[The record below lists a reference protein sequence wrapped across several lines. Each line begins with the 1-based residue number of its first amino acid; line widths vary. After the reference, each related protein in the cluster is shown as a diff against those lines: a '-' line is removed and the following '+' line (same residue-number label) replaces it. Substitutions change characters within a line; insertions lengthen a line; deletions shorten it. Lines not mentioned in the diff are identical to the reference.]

1 MFRFNQNKKNKN
13 LNKMDSKDLVKV
25 KNVIKISPDITLS
38 KALSFLS
45 SSHDAA
51 FVFSD
56 DKKYMGVI
64 NPYYCFIKSSH
75 PGNSKVEKCL
85 FHPPKVKIS
94 FSIAKIAQLMIESK
108 IHYLPVFD
116 DKNNFTG
123 IVSAR
128 HLLSL
133 MRDSH
138 LFNLKI
144 SNYLKLKKNP
154 VYTIFEDDLVTEAI
168 KSFKTHKISKLVVI
182 NKNLKLRGVLA
193 YYDLINYLVTPR
205 EKKHRGD
212 REGARTTSFKHNKV
226 INFTKTYVLTLD
238 EDQLLKDAI
247 NLILDKSI
255 GSIVIIDKNKHPI
268 SVITTRDFL
277 GILNQA
283 YRFKQ
288 IEDITAN
295 LSEESRRIIGGF
307 FNQIATWLNR
317 IPNLTKINLF
327 EKDSKNPK

>member
-1 MFRFNQNKKNKN
+1 MYSTDLIKTKNI
-13 LNKMDSKDLVKV
+13 VKV
-25 KNVIKISPDITLS
+25 PPNITLS
-38 KALSFLS
+38 KALSYLS

-56 DKKYMGVI
+56 ENKYLGVI

-85 FHPPKVKIS
+85 FHPPKIKTS

-116 DKNNFTG
+116 DKLNFIG

-128 HLLSL
+128 HILML

-144 SNYLKLKKNP
+144 GEYLKLKRNP
-154 VYTIFEDDLVTEAI
+154 VYTIFEDDFVTEAI
-168 KSFKTHKISKLVVI
+168 KSFKNHKISKLVVI
-182 NKNLKLRGVLA
+182 NRKMKLRGIMA
-193 YYDLINYLVTPR
+193 HYDLINYLVTPR
-205 EKKHRGD
+205 EKRHKGD
-212 REGARTTSFKHNKV
+212 REGARIVSFKHNKV
-226 INFTKTYVLTLD
+226 INFTKTYVLTLT
-238 EDQLLKDAI
+238 EENTLKDSI
-247 NLILDKSI
+247 NLILDKGI

-277 GILNQA
+277 RILNQA

-288 IEDITAN
+288 IEDIAYN
-295 LSEESRRIIGGF
+295 LSEESRRIVGGF
-307 FNQIATWLNR
+307 FKQVSSWLSK
-317 IPNLTKINLF
+317 IPNITKMSVF
-327 EKDSKNPK
+327 EKSTKT

>member
-1 MFRFNQNKKNKN
+1 MH
-13 LNKMDSKDLVKV
+13 SKDLIKL
-25 KNVIKISPDITLS
+25 KNVIKISPDTTLS

-51 FVFSD
+51 FVFAQ

-64 NPYYCFIKSSH
+64 NPYYCFIRSSH

-85 FHPPKVKIS
+85 FHPPKIKMS

-108 IHYLPVFD
+108 IHYLPVVD
-116 DKNNFTG
+116 DKNDFIG

-128 HLLSL
+128 HILML

-144 SNYLKLKKNP
+144 NDYLKLKKNP

-168 KSFKTHKISKLVVI
+168 KSFKNHKISKLVVI
-182 NKNLKLRGVLA
+182 NKNMRLRGILA
-193 YYDLINYLVTPR
+193 HYDLINYLITPR

-212 REGARTTSFKHNKV
+212 REGARTMSFKHNKV
-226 INFTKTYVLTLD
+226 INFTKTYVLTLN
-238 EDQLLKDAI
+238 EDQTLKDAI
-247 NLILDKSI
+247 SLILDKSI
-255 GSIVIIDKNKHPI
+255 GSIVITDKNKHPI
-268 SVITTRDFL
+268 AVITTRDFL
-277 GILNQA
+277 RILNQA
-283 YRFKQ
+283 YRFKH
-288 IEDITAN
+288 IEDIAAN

-307 FNQIATWLNR
+307 FNQIAGWLNR
-317 IPNLTKINLF
+317 IPNITKMSMF
-327 EKDSKNPK
+327 EKETKNPNQ

>member
-1 MFRFNQNKKNKN
+1 MQP
-13 LNKMDSKDLVKV
+13 KDLIKT
-25 KNVIKISPDITLS
+25 KNIVKISPDDTLS
-38 KALSFLS
+38 KALTHLS

-56 DKKYMGVI
+56 DDKYMGVI

-85 FHPPKVKIS
+85 FHPPKIKTT
-94 FSIAKIAQLMIESK
+94 FSIAKIAQLIIESK

-116 DKNNFTG
+116 EKDKFIG

-128 HLLSL
+128 HILML

-144 SNYLKLKKNP
+144 SEYLKIKKYP
-154 VYTIFEDDLVTEAI
+154 VYTIFEDDLLTEAM
-168 KSFKTHKISKLVVI
+168 KSFKKHKISKLVVI
-182 NKNLKLRGVLA
+182 NKNMKLRGVLA

-205 EKKHRGD
+205 EKRHKGD
-212 REGARTTSFKHNKV
+212 REGARIVSFKHNKV
-226 INFTKTYVLTLD
+226 INFTKTLVLTLT
-238 EDQLLKDAI
+238 EENTLKDAI
-247 NLILDKSI
+247 NLILDKEI
-255 GSIVIIDKNKHPI
+255 GSIIIIDKNKHPI

-283 YRFKQ
+283 YRFKK
-288 IEDITAN
+288 IEDIAYN
-295 LSEESRRIIGGF
+295 LSEESKKIIFGF
-307 FNQIATWLNR
+307 FNQISSWLSK
-317 IPNLTKINLF
+317 IPNITKMSVF
-327 EKDSKNPK
+327 EKETNNINKNS